1 LIIKKRAKK
10 MMSKLY
16 GEEYEKVVWRAEDVQ
31 ALKKDWSLPRCEEW
45 LEDNE
50 RHISDRLI
58 ELGWDVM
65 DTLLQMED
73 DDEEV

>member
-16 GEEYEKVVWRAEDVQ
+16 GDEYAKVVWRAEDVQ

-73 DDEEV
+73 DDE

>member
-1 LIIKKRAKK
+1 

-16 GEEYEKVVWRAEDVQ
+16 GDEYAKVVWRAEDVKSING
-31 ALKKDWSLPRCEEW
+31 AWSLERCEEW
-45 LEDNE
+45 LQNND

-58 ELGWDVM
+58 ELGWEVM
-65 DTLLQMED
+65 DTLLQMEA